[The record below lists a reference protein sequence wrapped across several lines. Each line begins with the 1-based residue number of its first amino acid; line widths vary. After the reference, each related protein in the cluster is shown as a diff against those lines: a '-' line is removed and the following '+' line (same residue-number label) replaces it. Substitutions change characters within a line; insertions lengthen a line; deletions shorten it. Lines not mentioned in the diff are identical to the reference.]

1 MTENEKDSNLKPT
14 GKGRPTPKRKE
25 REAANIK
32 PIVGNRSKEAVAAA
46 RARQA
51 KQRKQQRAAMLAGDE
66 RYLLG
71 RDRGPQRKIVREV
84 LDNRFTFIEG
94 LLLIMIVF
102 LLFSNMTSVENQS
115 IITFIMFGVLGICCL
130 EVTWLNSVAR
140 KRIREKMGTDVVI
153 QKGTWFYILMRGMQP
168 RPLRIPKP
176 NKRRSVKK

>member
-1 MTENEKDSNLKPT
+1 MNESEKDSNSKAT
-14 GKGRPTPKRKE
+14 GKGRPTPKRKV

-32 PIVGNRSKEAVAAA
+32 PIVGNRSKEAMAAA

-51 KQRKQQRAAMLAGDE
+51 ELRKQQRNAMLAGDE

-94 LLLIMIVF
+94 LLVIMMVF
-102 LLFSNMTSVENQS
+102 LLFSNSTTRENQTW
-115 IITFIMFGVLGICCL
+115 ITLIMFGVLGICCL
-130 EVTWLNSVAR
+130 EVTLLNSIAR
-140 KRIREKMGTDVVI
+140 KRIREKLGSEVVI

-176 NKRRSVKK
+176 AKRRSLKK